1 MEKASHHTCQH
12 NQHVKSSLPFNHN
25 HELNLARQIVLP
37 RLTNLKLSKKTK

>member
-25 HELNLARQIVLP
+25 HELNLARQNCVASF
-37 RLTNLKLSKKTK
+37 NKLEIIQEKK